1 MRGFRGLLFFCDF
14 YFTFFLILHTN
25 QKLEQQRRKG
35 IEKQKKNILPRSYF
49 FPHYPQFFKCLPG
62 PQFCPP
68 SRGAALL
75 YLSCSSCCAPA
86 ESEPPLNKEL
96 GKEFPDLAHG
106 SKIQL
111 PACYIH
117 SNSGKCHNATK
128 LCPDPVTTQSF
139 AHVAKCPQTST
150 F

>member
-35 IEKQKKNILPRSYF
+35 IEKQKKNILPHFIF
-49 FPHYPQFFKCLPG
+49 FPIIHNFLSVSQDPNFAPQAEELL
-62 PQFCPP
+62 
-68 SRGAALL
+68 LL
-75 YLSCSSCCAPA
+75 YLSCSSCCARA

-139 AHVAKCPQTST
+139 AHVALKHPL
-150 F
+150 FNH